1 MRDTDEVTRDLYR
14 MLRRKG
20 SLVTAAEARS
30 IFRRTSRAT
39 FIAGPDGVLPSRL
52 ARLAELRV
60 LASRQWPVGF
70 VGKFDR

>member
-1 MRDTDEVTRDLYR
+1 MKDLEETSASLYR

-30 IFRRTSRAT
+30 IWRRTGRST
-39 FIAGPDGVLPSRL
+39 FIAGPDGVMPSRL
-52 ARLAELRV
+52 ARISELRV

-70 VGKFDR
+70 VGTFDR